1 MGNYDIIRLDRNRH
15 GGGVMFF
22 VIKSLSYNVILSGPS
37 DLEFIVLQIKS
48 FYCAFTVGLFYR
60 PPNAPVCIFDN
71 LLNSLC
77 SQIDVSLL
85 SNFILLGD
93 FNINMTNPHSHLYSK
108 IQSFALSLCLS
119 QIVSE
124 PTHLSSGTSSLID
137 LVFMSAPNNLISC
150 ATIPAL
156 ANSDHLGLHVS
167 FHAGCHKMRQ
177 KRKQRN
183 IWR

>member
-1 MGNYDIIRLDRNRH
+1 MNASSYKTVKSGAVSILYFNARSLLPKIDELRALSLAHKPHLICVVETWLDNNIKDCEIHIENYDSIRLDRNRH

-77 SQIDVSLL
+77 SQVGVSLL

-119 QIVSE
+119 QIV
-124 PTHLSSGTSSLID
+124 
-137 LVFMSAPNNLISC
+137 
-150 ATIPAL
+150 
-156 ANSDHLGLHVS
+156 
-167 FHAGCHKMRQ
+167 
-177 KRKQRN
+177 
-183 IWR
+183 